1 MKVLFITVG
10 AVLLDVLTKLFVKGI
25 NLPSL
30 GIQLKGMPYASSIP
44 ILGDFLKLT
53 FIENPGMAFGIHVNK
68 KEYLALFTII
78 ATVGLIFYLIR
89 IRKESFWLRMP
100 IALILAG
107 AIGNLINRVFF
118 GVIFGYAP
126 LLHGNVV
133 DFIDIDFFD
142 LQILGYNLNRW
153 PIFNLADVFVTI
165 GVILLLT
172 TGKFAI
178 AKDNDEITEQN
189 ANEVKERVSSINQQN

>member
-1 MKVLFITVG
+1 MKVLFITAG

-25 NLPSL
+25 SLPSM

-44 ILGDFLKLT
+44 IIGDFLKLT
-53 FIENPGMAFGIHVNK
+53 FIENPGMAFGIHVNN
-68 KEYLALFTII
+68 KEYLALFTIV
-78 ATVGLIFYLIR
+78 ATIGLLFYLIR
-89 IRKESFWLRMP
+89 IRKESFWLRTP

-118 GVIFGYAP
+118 GVIFSYAP

-133 DFIDIDFFD
+133 DFIDVEFFD
-142 LQILGYNLNRW
+142 LQILGYNMSRW

-172 TGKFAI
+172 SGKLAMS
-178 AKDNDEITEQN
+178 KDTN
-189 ANEVKERVSSINQQN
+189 